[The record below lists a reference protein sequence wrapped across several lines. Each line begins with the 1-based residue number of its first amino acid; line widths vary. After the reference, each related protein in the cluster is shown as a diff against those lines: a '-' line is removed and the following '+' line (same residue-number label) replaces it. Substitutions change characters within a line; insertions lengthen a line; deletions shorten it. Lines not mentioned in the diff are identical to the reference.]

1 VHGVVF
7 NFFESTSG
15 WPEPE
20 RRPALPLQQRQQRYA
35 DHQHHEASRRRG
47 GKRPLY
53 IIHDAT
59 PLSAGHVSPMAAPGN
74 AESRLRLCLEWC
86 DRVAK
91 LGPVRGQSA
100 ASWTRLAR
108 LPSGACKPN
117 RLVSLR
123 PVDQHRASIHS
134 RRPRSAPSGV
144 FCLRAPT
151 SAGSNRICR
160 PCQAVV
166 SSAR

>member
-1 VHGVVF
+1 MGLFSIFLEEASV
-7 NFFESTSG
+7 
-15 WPEPE
+15 WPKPGC
-20 RRPALPLQQRQQRYA
+20 RPALPLQQRQQRYS

-59 PLSAGHVSPMAAPGN
+59 PLSAGHVSPMAAPSD

-86 DRVAK
+86 DRVTK

-100 ASWTRLAR
+100 ASRMRLAR

-117 RLVSLR
+117 RLVCLR
-123 PVDQHRASIHS
+123 SVDQHRVSIHS

-144 FCLRAPT
+144 FCFRAPT
-151 SAGSNRICR
+151 SAGLNRIRR

-166 SSAR
+166 SWAR